1 MDRIMLVLGMVI
13 AVVVAVVA
21 EVGAI
26 SNKMNIA

>member
-1 MDRIMLVLGMVI
+1 MLVLGMVL
-13 AVVVAVVA
+13 AVLVATVA